1 MDGSNDNGTW
11 EDINKDVIIYVTGA
25 LVSQED
31 LVRSPDEGVS
41 PGPPR
46 VAAYGAGVVPVV
58 AHVLVRDHHLAHLL
72 LSLLKYISRIKFIMK
87 VFYR

>member
-72 LSLLKYISRIKFIMK
+72 LSLLK
-87 VFYR
+87 